1 MKLASDF
8 WLGIRTLAIIF
19 FSLIASVAL
28 SQENQTGSEII
39 QAPEKMP
46 LNTFTI
52 GIGRASEVFNGG
64 SFSNIGFDYLRRL
77 NPKWEL
83 GLQLDIDWEKNFVQ
97 FEGVQLA
104 AIVAFSITNK
114 WPVFSG
120 FGIAGEENHSEG
132 FFRMGTE
139 YTFFIGKKQM
149 FFIAPGTFVDI
160 TLNDVAISAMV
171 ALGVN
176 W

>member
-1 MKLASDF
+1 M
-8 WLGIRTLAIIF
+8 IF
-19 FSLIASVAL
+19 LEGV
-28 SQENQTGSEII
+28 
-39 QAPEKMP
+39 
-46 LNTFTI
+46 
-52 GIGRASEVFNGG
+52 

-77 NPKWEL
+77 DPKWEL
-83 GLQLDIDWEKNFVQ
+83 GLQLDIDWENNFVQ

-120 FGIAGEENHSEG
+120 FGIAGEENHTEG
-132 FFRMGTE
+132 FFRIGTE

-160 TLNDVAISAMV
+160 TLNDVTTSAMMAV
-171 ALGVN
+171 GIN